1 MIRRFA
7 KDAAIYALPMFLAR
21 AIGLILLPI
30 YTRQLGPMDFGFVEF
45 VAAASAILLL
55 VLPLEINQAVA
66 RFLPESDDQS
76 RQKNIISSALGF
88 TIFAFSVFSGL
99 VYLFRFQLLEIV
111 NLPSQ
116 YAQYAALICVHFLVL
131 AVVNLLQ
138 VQFRFASQAKS
149 SVAINM
155 AVVFTNLGLVL
166 YFSAMGRLGIE
177 QYFLSQIVAGLTG
190 VSIGLLLLTKKYGAL
205 YGAIDFPILRELF
218 KFSLPI
224 VLSSIGVVLSST
236 VDRLMVGGYVGST
249 ELGYYGVAA
258 RFAAIVGLGFYVI
271 STAMTPIVYREHE
284 KPETKK
290 LIALI
295 FNITIVALLSLLVLI
310 SVFANP
316 IVVLIAGD
324 KFEQASSLI
333 FYLILSTVLSNLY
346 IFFLG
351 MDISKNTK
359 LISKINLTSGSSGAI
374 GSIIFV
380 PLIGIWGAIL
390 STLIANTARLSG
402 YVYFSQSFYKIPV
415 KWGWIVL
422 AIASLLFFN
431 ALLNHEIL

>member
-7 KDAAIYALPMFLAR
+7 KDATIYALPMFLAR

-66 RFLPESDDQS
+66 RLLPESEVQS
-76 RQKNIISSALGF
+76 RQKKILSSALLF
-88 TIFAFSVFSGL
+88 TAFAFSIFGGL
-99 VYLFRFQLLEIV
+99 IYLFRFQLLGIV

-116 YAQYAALICVHFLVL
+116 YAQYAALVCTHFLVL
-131 AVVNLLQ
+131 AIVNLLQ
-138 VQFRFASQAKS
+138 VQFRFTSQAKS

-155 AVVFTNLGLVL
+155 AVVFTNLCLVL
-166 YFSAMGRLGIE
+166 YFSAIDRLGIE

-190 VSIGLLLLTKKYGAL
+190 VSIGLLLLTRKYGSL

-224 VLSSIGVVLSST
+224 VLSSVGVVLSST
-236 VDRLMVGGYVGST
+236 VDRLLVGGYVGLT

-271 STAMTPIVYREHE
+271 STAMTPIVYREHA
-284 KPETKK
+284 KDETKL
-290 LIALI
+290 LIVRIFKATSYSSLI
-295 FNITIVALLSLLVLI
+295 LLLATV
-310 SVFANP
+310 VFSEQ
-316 IVVLIAGD
+316 IVVLVAGE
-324 KFEQASSLI
+324 KFSQGAQYI
-333 FYLILSTVLSNLY
+333 FYLMLSAILANLY

-351 MDISKNTK
+351 MDIDKKTK
-359 LISKINLTSGSSGAI
+359 LLSKINLASGMLGAI
-374 GSIIFV
+374 GSVLFV
-380 PLIGIWGAIL
+380 PLIGIWGAIT
-390 STLIANTARLSG
+390 STLLANAVRLGGYIYYSQKSYPIPISIPWAQRIAVG
-402 YVYFSQSFYKIPV
+402 
-415 KWGWIVL
+415 L
-422 AIASLLFFN
+422 AILILGAS
-431 ALLNHEIL
+431 IL